1 MKRFTS
7 VLTFRSADSG
17 GDIVEQLNAG
27 HSGRPVMSKRFD
39 SLTMDHRG
47 SEGSNTMAT
56 LADVARHA
64 GVAASTVSYVLSGK
78 RSVSAATRR
87 RVEHSIALLN
97 YHPHAGARAL
107 ASSRSSI
114 IALVVPLRSDLYVPV
129 MMEIA
134 IAVTTTAR
142 RFGHDVLLLTNE
154 EGPEGIRR
162 VAVSARADAM
172 ILMDVSMDDDRI
184 PMLRDVG
191 IDAVLIGVPADAR
204 GLGCVDLDFAA
215 AGELCVDHLAD
226 LGHREVAFLGEA
238 EAVYQRRSGF
248 AERTLNGV
256 LSRAAAR
263 GVRMV
268 HRPCEASH
276 EAAAG
281 AVTRILQ
288 DRPRTTGLIVQN
300 EAVIGPVLSVLR
312 AAGRTVPEDMSVVAI
327 CPDQV
332 AEQTSPRLS
341 SVRIPAEDMGRR
353 AVEMLMRRL
362 DDGRAGELVLLP
374 PELTARASTAPL
386 AVSR

>member
-1 MKRFTS
+1 
-7 VLTFRSADSG
+7 
-17 GDIVEQLNAG
+17 
-27 HSGRPVMSKRFD
+27 
-39 SLTMDHRG
+39 
-47 SEGSNTMAT
+47 MAT

-64 GVAASTVSYVLSGK
+64 GVASSTVSYVLSGK
-78 RSVSAATRR
+78 RSVSADTRR
-87 RVEHSIALLN
+87 RVEHSIELLN

-114 IALVVPLRSDLYVPV
+114 IALVVPLRGDLYVPV

-134 IAVTTTAR
+134 IAVTTAAR

-172 ILMDVSMDDDRI
+172 ILMDVTMDDDRV

-191 IDAVLIGVPADAR
+191 IDAVLIGVPGDVT

-215 AGELCVDHLAD
+215 AGALCVEHLAN

-248 AERTLNGV
+248 AERTLQGV
-256 LSRAAAR
+256 MSQAEAL
-263 GVRMV
+263 GVRIV

-281 AVTRILQ
+281 TVTRILQ
-288 DRPRTTGLIVQN
+288 DRPRTSGLIVQN
-300 EAVIGPVLSVLR
+300 EAVIPPLLSVLR
-312 AAGRTVPEDMSVVAI
+312 TTGRTVPEDMSVVAI

-332 AEQTSPRLS
+332 AEQTSPRLT
-341 SVRIPAEDMGRR
+341 SVRIPADDMGRR

-362 DDGRAGELVLLP
+362 DDGRAGEVVLLP
-374 PELTARASTAPL
+374 PELTVRSSTAP
-386 AVSR
+386 APVSR